1 MIEYIDRILE
11 QLRDT
16 QWHNINEIKT
26 NLSMPSDKLNCAV
39 LFLQDL
45 EFICKMN
52 EKLKIT
58 SLGLKF
64 LELPS
69 KSRSEYSL
77 LLTRTSHMTRS
88 FNH

>member
-11 QLRDT
+11 QLRDA
-16 QWHNINEIKT
+16 QWRNINEIKT
-26 NLSMPSDKLNCAV
+26 DLSMPSDKLNSAI
-39 LFLQDL
+39 LFLQEL
-45 EFICKMN
+45 EFIDKKN
-52 EKLKIT
+52 ENLKIT

-77 LLTRTSHMTRS
+77 LLTGRSHTTKS
-88 FNH
+88 FNL